1 MPVTCADMPLFSTYA
16 SAPLTPS
23 ALFNLDAAAAS
34 TYPPLSNTDAKM
46 GQDINPFNMTFATMA
61 GIDVTAANAYT
72 NSNPQVRYPMATS
85 SAPLPPFY
93 VMAQRSRAHS
103 THAPL

>member
-23 ALFNLDAAAAS
+23 TLFGLDQAAS
-34 TYPPLSNTDAKM
+34 TYPPIGNTEAKM

-61 GIDVTAANAYT
+61 GIDVTAANAYAD
-72 NSNPQVRYPMATS
+72 SNPQVRYPMATS

-93 VMAQRSRAHS
+93 VMAQRGRAHS